1 METDGSRALGPQL
14 GRQGEAVQA
23 RHFSNP
29 IEFDGI
35 KTGSVDLFPEVENL
49 EGVTIAQ
56 PRRVF
61 IGKSVWSK

>member
-1 METDGSRALGPQL
+1 MAPVRLVHSLGVRVKLFRPATFL
-14 GRQGEAVQA
+14 IP
-23 RHFSNP
+23 S
-29 IEFDGI
+29 IDGI
-35 KTGSVDLFPEVENL
+35 KTGIVDLFPELEKL